1 MNQRIWSEIRGTAP
15 KYSDKQSKIVIELQE
30 RLIEANRTEW
40 LSYLAVQ
47 DARIEILEKEIN
59 QINAV
64 MGEIE
69 KRIALES
76 ELLNSMKSLQQK
88 GLTPKNE
95 LVQKE
100 ISIAELASLLI
111 SNTEMIAIK
120 KAEIALINEEKENE
134 TKRRGS
140 QTLQNR
146 RE

>member
-1 MNQRIWSEIRGTAP
+1 M
-15 KYSDKQSKIVIELQE
+15 
-30 RLIEANRTEW
+30 IEANRTEW

-88 GLTPKNE
+88 AHT
-95 LVQKE
+95 
-100 ISIAELASLLI
+100 
-111 SNTEMIAIK
+111 K
-120 KAEIALINEEKENE
+120 K
-134 TKRRGS
+134 
-140 QTLQNR
+140 
-146 RE
+146 